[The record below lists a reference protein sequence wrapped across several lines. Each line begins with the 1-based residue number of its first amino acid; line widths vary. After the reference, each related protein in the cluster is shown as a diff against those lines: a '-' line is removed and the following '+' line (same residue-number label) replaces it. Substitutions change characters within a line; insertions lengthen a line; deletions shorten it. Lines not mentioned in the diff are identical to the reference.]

1 MAEAV
6 YVLCSLTA
14 LACALLLFR
23 GYRRSGERLLL
34 WASICFV
41 GLTMNNVLLYLDLV
55 VIKSVSLSLPRSLSA
70 LAGLSALLYG
80 LVWEEGAS

>member
-6 YVLCSLTA
+6 YVLCTLTA
-14 LACALLLFR
+14 LTCAVLLSR

-34 WASICFV
+34 WAAICF
-41 GLTMNNVLLYLDLV
+41 GALTVNNALLYLDLV
-55 VIKSVSLSLPRSLSA
+55 VVKDVSLALPRSLSA

-80 LVWEEGAS
+80 LVWEGGEA